1 MANYYHQL
9 SLKDTFSDCK
19 DMFIYDVPSFF
30 QLLEQHFDISLFIPQ
45 TFYHA
50 FYQHLGRKRDYPLTA
65 FLSALILQ
73 KIFPIPTDSL
83 LILLLHLCKE
93 LREFCG
99 FSKVPDAPLFTRF
112 KLGFAGHIE
121 LMFQQ
126 MVDYTEPICQQI
138 DSSLAQI
145 LTFDTSGIEL
155 FVTENNPKT
164 LNALIR
170 KLKAFYKDNPDV
182 DPYKMAYGLMPS
194 QAASCPDAKQQYIN
208 GHFCY
213 ADKSAI
219 LTNGLGIIRHITF
232 LDDDFKTVHPELV
245 IDKKSHSPDEDKS
258 IGDATCL
265 KPVLSDF
272 FSLHPDFHPDTFL
285 GDSSFDTIETYGM
298 LMNDFHFSKALIP
311 YNPRNESSLKK
322 VGYSEYGYPTC
333 PNDPSLAMKY
343 RGITREK
350 GRAER
355 IKWICP
361 KVHMV
366 KGKYVCDCKNPCS
379 NAAKGRTTYTY
390 ENLDFRMFP
399 GIQRDSEEWDS
410 LYKIRTIVER
420 AIDHLKINMCVA
432 GRKSRSH
439 ITTKAD
445 VFLVGIA
452 SQLTVIVAHRMNCP
466 QYIRTSTC
474 PFISLY
480 VALTPFPTF
489 GTSQNLHALLHP
501 YWVDKVITHFSSS
514 GIHTPFETPSISRFK
529 PRN

>member
-213 ADKSAI
+213 ADKFAI

-432 GRKSRSH
+432 GRKSHSH

-445 VFLVGIA
+445 VFLAGIA

-466 QYIRTSTC
+466 QYIR
-474 PFISLY
+474 SL
-480 VALTPFPTF
+480 
-489 GTSQNLHALLHP
+489 
-501 YWVDKVITHFSSS
+501 
-514 GIHTPFETPSISRFK
+514 K
-529 PRN
+529 PLIA

>member
-1 MANYYHQL
+1 MANYYHQI

-19 DMFIYDVPSFF
+19 DLFIYDVPSFF
-30 QLLEQHFDISLFIPQ
+30 QLLEQHFDISLFIPP

-83 LILLLHLCKE
+83 LILLLHLCRE

-213 ADKSAI
+213 ADKFAI

-265 KPVLSDF
+265 MPVLSDF

-333 PNDPSLAMKY
+333 PNGPSLAMKY

-445 VFLVGIA
+445 VFLAGIA

-466 QYIRTSTC
+466 QYIR
-474 PFISLY
+474 SL
-480 VALTPFPTF
+480 
-489 GTSQNLHALLHP
+489 
-501 YWVDKVITHFSSS
+501 
-514 GIHTPFETPSISRFK
+514 K
-529 PRN
+529 PLIA